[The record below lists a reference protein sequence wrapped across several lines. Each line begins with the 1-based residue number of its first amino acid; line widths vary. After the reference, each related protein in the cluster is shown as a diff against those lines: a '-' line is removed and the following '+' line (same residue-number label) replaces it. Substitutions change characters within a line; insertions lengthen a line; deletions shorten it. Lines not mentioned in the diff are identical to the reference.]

1 MTHEYSSMKEEYEAK
16 KREGTPIDMV
26 DFFLPIMRD
35 DFLGYIKRK
44 DVPFGAAGGVL
55 RAIEYCMVMIS
66 GLKLAAAPR
75 DDIYELGS
83 LQSIEIEKAEDFK
96 TPAQVIYENVK
107 PVTPLEA
114 WLAMGA
120 AARYYREQVEAENE
134 RCNEAVSY
142 LLTIEACILLLQAL
156 IQIECPREEGYW
168 QRRLDSLLEM

>member
-16 KREGTPIDMV
+16 KQVGISISRVDLWLDM
-26 DFFLPIMRD
+26 MRH
-35 DFLGYIKRK
+35 DFLDYIKRA
-44 DVPFGAAGGVL
+44 DMPMGAGGVL

-66 GLKLAAAPR
+66 GLKLAGAPR

-83 LQSIEIEKAEDFK
+83 LQSIEIEKAEGAR
-96 TPAQVIYENVK
+96 TPAQVVYENVY
-107 PVTPLEA
+107 PVTPMDA

-156 IQIECPREEGYW
+156 IQIEFPREEGYW
-168 QRRLDSLLEM
+168 QRRLDELLTM